1 MKILFY
7 DMQDFELDY
16 LLDKVTNNI
25 EPYFFKIPL
34 NNSTFIDEKYVDTEA
49 LCVFVSS
56 TLDKEVLSKF
66 KNLKFIFLRSV
77 GFSNV
82 DVDYCKNKNIK
93 ILITVIPLLQSMLLA
108 YYYQYQ
114 KK

>member
-34 NNSTFIDEKYVDTEA
+34 NNSTFIDEKY
-49 LCVFVSS
+49 
-56 TLDKEVLSKF
+56 DKF
-66 KNLKFIFLRSV
+66 W
-77 GFSNV
+77 
-82 DVDYCKNKNIK
+82 KNI
-93 ILITVIPLLQSMLLA
+93 
-108 YYYQYQ
+108 
-114 KK
+114 